1 MLLFLLKKIKKEG
14 GVALLNVRQKAFCEY
29 YVECGNA
36 TEAAKKAGY
45 SEKTAYSIGQRLLK
59 KVEIKNYIKA
69 LMDNKLS
76 ANILNANEVLSLLSD
91 IAKGKTEEEI
101 IITVGVGDGVSEI
114 KKVEK
119 RVSEKDRLKALELLG
134 KRHMLFTDKTTVDI
148 NIPVLFEGD
157 EDLED

>member
-1 MLLFLLKKIKKEG
+1 MLLFLLNFFKKEG
-14 GVALLNVRQKAFCEY
+14 GVVLLNVRQKAFCEY
-29 YVECGNA
+29 YVECCNA

-45 SEKTAYSIGQRLLK
+45 SEKTAYSIGNENLK
-59 KVEIKNYIKA
+59 KPEIKRYIKEI
-69 LMDNKLS
+69 MDNKLS
-76 ANILNANEVLSLLSD
+76 ENILSANEVLSLLSD
-91 IAKGKTEEEI
+91 IARGKTNEEV
-101 IITVGVGDGVSEI
+101 ITTVGDGVSEI

-157 EDLED
+157 ENLED

>member
-1 MLLFLLKKIKKEG
+1 MLLFLLKKLRKKV
-14 GVALLNVRQKAFCEY
+14 VALLNVRQKAFCEY

-91 IAKGKTEEEI
+91 IARGKTNEEVI
-101 IITVGVGDGVSEI
+101 TTVGVGDGVSEI

-134 KRHMLFTDKTTVDI
+134 KRHMLFTDKTTIDI
-148 NIPVLFEGD
+148 NIPVFFEGD